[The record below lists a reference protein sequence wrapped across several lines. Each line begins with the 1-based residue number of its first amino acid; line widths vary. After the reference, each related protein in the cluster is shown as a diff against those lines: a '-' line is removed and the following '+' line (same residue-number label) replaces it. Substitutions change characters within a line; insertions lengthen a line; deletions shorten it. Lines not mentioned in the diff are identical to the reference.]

1 MVSEQQTYLELALTR
16 FVSEANLLW
25 RRGSGR
31 VKAAHYHHEVDGL
44 KGLGVTAHLFY
55 V

>member
-1 MVSEQQTYLELALTR
+1 MVSEQQIYFELAFTR
-16 FVSEANLLW
+16 FISEDNSLW
-25 RRGSGR
+25 RRRSGR
-31 VKAAHYHHEVDGL
+31 VKAAHYHHVVDGL